1 MRREKL
7 KAKSHEFLKKEKE
20 KLAKWRTNI
29 KQDKEHYD
37 KFKENNK
44 FKKWVAKKNKEKEVI
59 VPEAVNAKVPAQ
71 EGKSTQT
78 PGSAFPC
85 RQTLHWNLSRADCH
99 FPKGPNKKSEIIQ
112 RLGTKYRLR
121 INLQQNRGRPCK
133 ELNEEEKINK
143 SDIS

>member
-85 RQTLHWNLSRADCH
+85 RQTLHWNLSRADCQE
-99 FPKGPNKKSEIIQ
+99 PKVPIKNQ
-112 RLGTKYRLR
+112 RSYKGWEQSTDFES
-121 INLQQNRGRPCK
+121 ICS
-133 ELNEEEKINK
+133 KIVEDLAR
-143 SDIS
+143 S